1 MATLRGHNR
10 KFYFAYITK
19 NATWG
24 TLEAEA
30 ALFPF
35 RVDSDPFTVQPELV
49 DDSDLVGGN
58 EEATLQDELKRAVS
72 GSISQPRVRAP
83 FLNSLVAYALGQ
95 STDSTVDTGAGRHI
109 ITPYTTDYTV
119 KTFSALDLFNATYYI
134 SYHNIAVD
142 SFELSTSRGGWLQFS
157 SSVVG
162 SGKHSSAGI
171 TVGSLAATLSA
182 TALGPALKAGDCLVF
197 RSVDAGTTV
206 PATYA
211 QGTENLPGSATN
223 ISAKIRAFSWKY
235 NNNLIGDE
243 ALEMGSGLY
252 RARAERDRRSQE
264 ISATLEFEDSTY
276 LAYLTSQ
283 NTLALEFQ
291 FTSGTLAGSATVYF
305 GCQILFPKVLLT
317 VASIQGG
324 VGTLLVNV
332 TGKVMYD
339 GTNVTVRYTGFDQN
353 TTGLLQ

>member
-30 ALFPF
+30 NLFPF
-35 RVDSDPFTVQPELV
+35 RVDSEPFTIQPELV
-49 DDSDLVGGN
+49 DDTDLVGSN

-83 FLNSLVAYALGQ
+83 FLSSMLAYGLGQ
-95 STDSTVDTGAGRHI
+95 STDSTTDTTAGRHI
-109 ITPYTTDYTV
+109 ITPYTTDYSV
-119 KTFSALDLFNATYYI
+119 KTFSALDLFTATYYI
-134 SYHNIAVD
+134 TYHNLAID
-142 SFELSTSRGGWLQFS
+142 SFELSTSRGGWLGFS
-157 SSVVG
+157 SQVVG
-162 SGKHSSAGI
+162 SGKHSSSGI
-171 TVGSLAATLSA
+171 TVGSLGTALSA
-182 TALGPALKAGDCLVF
+182 TLLGPALKAGDCLVF

-206 PATYA
+206 PATYG
-211 QGTENLPGSATN
+211 QGTENLPGSGTN

-235 NNNLIGDE
+235 NNGLIGDE

-252 RARAERDRRSQE
+252 RARAERERRSQE
-264 ISATLEFEDSTY
+264 LSMTLEFEDSTW

-291 FTSGTLAGSATVYF
+291 FTSGTLAGAATAYF
-305 GCQILFPKVLLT
+305 GVQILFPKVLLT
-317 VASIQGG
+317 VGVVQGG
-324 VGTLLVNV
+324 VGTLLVNA

-339 GTNVTVRYTGFDQN
+339 GVNPTVRCTTFDQN

>member
-24 TLEAEA
+24 TLEAEGT
-30 ALFPF
+30 LFPF
-35 RVDSDPFTVQPELV
+35 RVDSDPFTIQPELV
-49 DDSDLVGGN
+49 SDEDLVGGN
-58 EEATLQDELKRAVS
+58 EEATLQDELKRSVS
-72 GSISQPRVRAP
+72 GSLSQPRVRAP
-83 FLNSLVAYALGQ
+83 FLSSMLAYALGQ
-95 STDSTVDTGAGRHI
+95 STDSTQDTAAGRHI

-119 KTFSALDLFNATYYI
+119 RTFSALDLFDASYYI
-134 SYHNIAVD
+134 AYHNIAVE
-142 SFELSTSRGGWLQFS
+142 SFELSTSRGGFLGFS
-157 SSVVG
+157 SQVVG
-162 SGKHSSAGI
+162 SGKHASSGL
-171 TVGSLAATLSA
+171 TVGSLGAALSA
-182 TALGPALKAGDCLVF
+182 ANLGPALKAGDCLVF

-206 PATYA
+206 PSTYA

-235 NNNLIGDE
+235 NNNLISDE
-243 ALEMGSGLY
+243 AFEMGSGLY

-264 ISATLEFEDSTY
+264 LSMTLEFEDSTW

-291 FTSGTLAGSATVYF
+291 FTSGTLAGASTVYF
-305 GCQILFPKVLLT
+305 GVQILFPKVLLT
-317 VASIQGG
+317 VSSVQGG
-324 VGTLLVNV
+324 VGTLLVNA
-332 TGKVMYD
+332 TGKVFYD
-339 GTNVTVRYTGFDQN
+339 GTNPTVRCTTFDRN